1 MNRGRLV
8 MEAALLGV
16 GALVL
21 GAAQAQQSQPANPSQ
36 AGMPMMR
43 MGMTGGGVGMMGGG
57 MGMMGGMQDPM
68 RHSLMTAFVLPEM
81 QTELGLSTQQTAQ
94 LRQFKQELL
103 AKGKETSA
111 QIAAKQKELEALL
124 GPDTSKGAQ
133 VKTLLE
139 QIGNLRAQRQFAA
152 YETGRKMKGVLTADQ
167 RAKLAAMKPGELHQ
181 AVMSHMTMADMM
193 EMMQFVGGG
202 MGMMPG
208 SMGMME
214 MMGMM
219 GGG

>member
-1 MNRGRLV
+1 MKRGRFMV
-8 MEAALLGV
+8 EAALLGV

-21 GAAQAQQSQPANPSQ
+21 VAAQAQQSQPASPPQS
-36 AGMPMMR
+36 GMPMMH
-43 MGMTGGGVGMMGGG
+43 MGMMGGG
-57 MGMMGGMQDPM
+57 MGMMGGMQDPI
-68 RHSLMTAFVLPEM
+68 RHSLMTVFVLPEM
-81 QTELGLSTQQTAQ
+81 QTELGLSTQETAQ

-139 QIGNLRAQRQFAA
+139 QIGNLRAQQQFAT
-152 YETGRKMKGVLTADQ
+152 YEAARKMKGALSEEQ
-167 RAKLAAMKPGELHQ
+167 KAKLRAMKPAERGQ
-181 AVMSHMTMADMM
+181 AMMSHLTMSDMM
-193 EMMQFVGGG
+193 EMMRFMGGG
-202 MGMMPG
+202 MGMMG
-208 SMGMME
+208 GGMGMME

>member
-1 MNRGRLV
+1 MKRGRFV
-8 MEAALLGV
+8 VEAALLGV

-21 GAAQAQQSQPANPSQ
+21 VAAQAQQSQPASPPQ
-36 AGMPMMR
+36 GGMPMMH
-43 MGMTGGGVGMMGGG
+43 MGAMGGG
-57 MGMMGGMQDPM
+57 MGMMGGMQNPI

-94 LRQFKQELL
+94 MRQFKQELL

-152 YETGRKMKGVLTADQ
+152 YDTGRKMKGALTADQ

-181 AVMSHMTMADMM
+181 AAMSHMTMADMM
-193 EMMQFVGGG
+193 EMMQFMGGG
-202 MGMMPG
+202 MGMMG
-208 SMGMME
+208 GGMGMME
-214 MMGMM
+214 MMGMRV
-219 GGG
+219 GG

>member
-1 MNRGRLV
+1 MKRGRFV
-8 MEAALLGV
+8 VEAALLGV

-21 GAAQAQQSQPANPSQ
+21 VAAQAQQSQPASPPQ
-36 AGMPMMR
+36 GGMPMVH
-43 MGMTGGGVGMMGGG
+43 MGA
-57 MGMMGGMQDPM
+57 MGGMQNPI

-94 LRQFKQELL
+94 MRQFKQELL

-152 YETGRKMKGVLTADQ
+152 YETSRKMKGALTADQ

-181 AVMSHMTMADMM
+181 AAMSHMTMADMM
-193 EMMQFVGGG
+193 EMMQFMGGG
-202 MGMMPG
+202 MGMMG
-208 SMGMME
+208 GGMGMME